1 MLVFIFKPIFPLNSW
16 IFLKFLSFASFLV
29 VLPKLLRYIRQIL
42 FYPMLLI
49 KTLFS
54 DISGNICVSADEIF
68 VCVQIYICVCADFY
82 LCVCRWKYFREY
94 LCVCADEATA
104 SWNFSHK
111 AIKPSQPASLI
122 ISTII
127 FWNTFSDILYF
138 PFKKLNYK
146 SIGTRL
152 LAQPP
157 LLIVIQLCCF
167 NHLSACASTKAFRH
181 LFSSSLRHP
190 ICLFCQPSANNLS
203 TKTFTFLHI
212 RFEVFIN

>member
-1 MLVFIFKPIFPLNSW
+1 MTFGWECASFSWYTCAWTFFYPFLFAFEDLFSTIFWAPRVLVFIFKPIFPLNSW
-16 IFLKFLSFASFLV
+16 IFLKVLSFASFLV
-29 VLPKLLRYIRQIL
+29 VLPRLLRYIRQIL

-127 FWNTFSDILYF
+127 FWNTFSDYL
-138 PFKKLNYK
+138 
-146 SIGTRL
+146 
-152 LAQPP
+152 
-157 LLIVIQLCCF
+157 
-167 NHLSACASTKAFRH
+167 
-181 LFSSSLRHP
+181 
-190 ICLFCQPSANNLS
+190 
-203 TKTFTFLHI
+203 
-212 RFEVFIN
+212 